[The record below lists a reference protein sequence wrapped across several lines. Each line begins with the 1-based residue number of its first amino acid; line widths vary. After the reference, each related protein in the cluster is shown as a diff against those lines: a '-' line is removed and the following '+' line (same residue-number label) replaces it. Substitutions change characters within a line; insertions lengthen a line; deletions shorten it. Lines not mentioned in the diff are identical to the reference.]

1 MGRARRA
8 ERAEHLPAAC
18 CLLVVLEAALVDM
31 LLMVDMVRRMAGKWV
46 ARGERSEPSICLVS
60 AACCLLVMLPDGGF
74 NGRHGGQ
81 KKPNFM
87 LYNILLTVIVLIIV
101 IDVILLRQIFVYV
114 LDIYYLCSDFK
125 TI

>member
-31 LLMVDMVRRMAGKWV
+31 LLMVDMVRRMAGKWG
-46 ARGERSEPSICLVS
+46 ARGERSEPSLG
-60 AACCLLVMLPDGGF
+60 LLPDGGCD
-74 NGRHGGQ
+74 GQ

-87 LYNILLTVIVLIIV
+87 LYNMLLTVIVLIIV
-101 IDVILLRQIFVYV
+101 IDIILLRQIFVYV